1 MNNKRS
7 YIIKS
12 ITLITYSGCK
22 LPLAVIENKIID
34 IPLRILKEKIL
45 DAFSSM
51 KDNPVDVKLEIKYV

>member
-1 MNNKRS
+1 M
-7 YIIKS
+7 
-12 ITLITYSGCK
+12 ITYSGCK